1 MTTHSL
7 TVADTAL
14 NLAINDRDN
23 LLQQCL
29 AAKLPVARSC
39 RNGNCGRCD
48 SQLEAG
54 SVTLRNGT
62 QLNAPNKIALC
73 ISHARS
79 NLQIAHLPL
88 ISSPQHWRCEG
99 VNARQL
105 RLPAGRQSPPKPGDI
120 VAVLLNNTVHI
131 NSIGGIDGRVII
143 LQDECIEVAQHA
155 HNHRSIVLL
164 NIDREHSGNFTLWHS
179 SNHQQTLLWQGINHT
194 TGIAAQAA
202 YCSGGEPG
210 RYQLRT
216 NDCD

>member
-48 SQLEAG
+48 CQLEAG

-79 NLQIAHLPL
+79 DLQIAHLPL
-88 ISSPQHWRCEG
+88 ISNPQHWRCEG

-131 NSIGGIDGRVII
+131 NSIGGIDGRVIT

-155 HNHRSIVLL
+155 HNHHSIALL
-164 NIDREHSGNFTLWHS
+164 NIDREHSGDFALWHI

>member
-202 YCSGGEPG
+202 YLSGGEPG
-210 RYQLRT
+210 LYQLRT